1 VRRRSR
7 ARWAWPG
14 AVVLLLV
21 AIGFAT
27 EYRPIDAP
35 QAATQQAFDPAAFA
49 AQTYEPQVVPEIQRS
64 AVDLS
69 VLLPALAQDKE
80 AAGQQYGRRP
90 GTGPYNFAVRGT
102 GVAGNVRSGL
112 LPVTVPGVP
121 DGTQV
126 YVQVGP
132 AINGTALRD
141 SVGFITFGQFLNQV
155 EYADAAT
162 ALNEA
167 VKQRVLAGL
176 DPAAL
181 SGRTVSFV
189 GAFTALTPTTVTIT
203 PVELQVQS

>member
-1 VRRRSR
+1 VRRARSV
-7 ARWAWPG
+7 WPG

-35 QAATQQAFDPAAFA
+35 HAATQQAFDPTAFA
-49 AQTYEPQVVPEIQRS
+49 AQTYEPQVVPEIERS
-64 AVDLS
+64 AVELS
-69 VLLPALAQDKE
+69 VLLPALAKDPD

-90 GTGPYNFAVRGT
+90 GTGPYNYPVRGS

-121 DGTQV
+121 EGTQV

-141 SVGFITFGQFLNQV
+141 AAGFITFGQFLNQV

-167 VKQRVLAGL
+167 VMQRVLAGL
-176 DPAAL
+176 DPASL
-181 SGRTVSFV
+181 SGKTITFV
-189 GAFTALTPTTVTIT
+189 GAFTALTRPR
-203 PVELQVQS
+203 

>member
-1 VRRRSR
+1 MR
-7 ARWAWPG
+7 ARWIWTG
-14 AVVLLLV
+14 AVAMLVL

-35 QAATQQAFDPAAFA
+35 QTAAQQAFDPAAFA
-49 AQTYEPQVVPEIQRS
+49 AQTYKGQVVPELRKS

-69 VLLPALAQDKE
+69 VLLPALAQDPQ
-80 AAGQQYGRRP
+80 ATGQQYGRRQ
-90 GTGPYNFAVRGT
+90 GDGPYNYPVRGT
-102 GVAGNVRSGL
+102 GVAGGVRSGL
-112 LPVTVPGVP
+112 LQVTVPGAPP
-121 DGTQV
+121 DTQV

-141 SVGFITFGQFLNQV
+141 AVGFITFGQFLNQV

-162 ALNEA
+162 ALNNE

-181 SGRTVSFV
+181 SGNTISFV

-203 PVELQVQS
+203 PVELEVQP

>member
-1 VRRRSR
+1 VIR
-7 ARWAWPG
+7 ARVVWPG
-14 AVVLLLV
+14 VVVLLLV

-35 QAATQQAFDPAAFA
+35 HAATQQAFDPAAFA

-64 AVDLS
+64 AVELP
-69 VLLPALAQDKE
+69 VLLPALATDPE
-80 AAGQQYGRRP
+80 AAGEQYGRRP
-90 GTGPYNFAVRGT
+90 GTGPYNYAVRGS
-102 GVAGNVRSGL
+102 GVAGNVRNGL

-121 DGTQV
+121 DGTNV

-141 SVGFITFGQFLNQV
+141 AVGFITFGQFLNQV

-167 VKQRVLAGL
+167 MKQRVLAGL
-176 DPAAL
+176 DPASL
-181 SGRTVSFV
+181 SGKTVSFV
-189 GAFTALTPTTVTIT
+189 GAYTALTPTTVTIT
-203 PVELQVQS
+203 PVELQVRP